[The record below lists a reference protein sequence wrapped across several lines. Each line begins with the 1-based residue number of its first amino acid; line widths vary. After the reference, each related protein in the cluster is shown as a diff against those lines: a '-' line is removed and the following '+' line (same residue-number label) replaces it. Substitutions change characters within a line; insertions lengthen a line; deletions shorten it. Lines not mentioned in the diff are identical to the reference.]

1 MPNPLPLCIFIPL
14 PLTLSLYLSFP
25 LFFLQKVTVC
35 LSIFVC
41 FNMNL
46 KLPNPIP
53 LCITTPI
60 PSPTHKHS
68 SLGWCCVRTLMYLC
82 TRRPMYYLA
91 CEWIASLPGPPP
103 FSLSP
108 SILCAAFPKEKKGRE
123 SVKVSKM
130 VRQNLHK
137 IEIPWSAFECV
148 YVYSCVCEWNKG
160 HTLNTFVCVFIC
172 VCVHMYVYVC
182 VSVSVCVHVCIL
194 KFYVCVY
201 LNICLYVCLFLSA
214 FSS

>member
-1 MPNPLPLCIFIPL
+1 M
-14 PLTLSLYLSFP
+14 S
-25 LFFLQKVTVC
+25 
-35 LSIFVC
+35 
-41 FNMNL
+41 L
-46 KLPNPIP
+46 KLPNTIP
-53 LCITTPI
+53 LCPFASL
-60 PSPTHKHS
+60 PHPSSPTQKHS
-68 SLGWCCVRTLMYLC
+68 SLDWCCVRALMYLC

-91 CEWIASLPGPPP
+91 CECIAYLPIP
-103 FSLSP
+103 FLPFLFYTVYCIS
-108 SILCAAFPKEKKGRE
+108 KRKKGRE